1 MDFVAA
7 SSAAVGANIIVHP
20 LETIK
25 TRQVLQGG
33 TTISLIQGIVKNEGV
48 SGMYKGISPALLRA
62 VISGGGRLAGYNFL
76 KNRAIK
82 MGALNPSG
90 AATASE
96 IPLRGVLAI
105 SAAVT
110 AQLIAAPLDL
120 IRTRQSMSA
129 ETSPSM
135 QRVVKEILAS
145 HGVRGLFAG
154 TTALLGRTVT
164 FNFGQLLTYDA
175 ARSRAARALGR
186 SENSIQVHTAAS
198 LASGLVATTLSSP
211 AEAVKTHMQAGKKAG
226 KTAMTMS
233 STAKLMWKEGGV
245 KIFFRGW
252 TPLYAKIAPHTLAMF
267 LIMEQARMI
276 LGVATH

>member
-1 MDFVAA
+1 MYAHIYIQIYIHIYIFMYVIFTSIYMHSPIDIYTHAWPYCA
-7 SSAAVGANIIVHP
+7 Q
-20 LETIK
+20 TIK

-175 ARSRAARALGR
+175 ARSRAARWGA
-186 SENSIQVHTAAS
+186 
-198 LASGLVATTLSSP
+198 
-211 AEAVKTHMQAGKKAG
+211 
-226 KTAMTMS
+226 
-233 STAKLMWKEGGV
+233 
-245 KIFFRGW
+245 
-252 TPLYAKIAPHTLAMF
+252 AKIVYRYLYIYIYIYICLH
-267 LIMEQARMI
+267 IYI
-276 LGVATH
+276 YI